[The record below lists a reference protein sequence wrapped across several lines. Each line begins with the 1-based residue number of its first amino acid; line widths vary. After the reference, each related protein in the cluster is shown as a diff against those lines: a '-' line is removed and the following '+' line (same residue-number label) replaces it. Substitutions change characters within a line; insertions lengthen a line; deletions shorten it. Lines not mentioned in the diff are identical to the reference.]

1 MSALSDL
8 AGAVDGAVTGG
19 LWKVG
24 AIVLAILLMS
34 SSAGLGFEWWLA
46 TRDLDEAKTDLKTE
60 QGVSA
65 ELRAGIVTQNTAI
78 LAQAKLAREAE
89 ARGQAAQQLAAA
101 NGKRFDVAL
110 AAAVGKRATTCAEAM
125 PVVNQ
130 LLKDIK

>member
-1 MSALSDL
+1 VSALSDL
-8 AGAVDGAVTGG
+8 AGAAGGAVTGG

-24 AIVLAILLMS
+24 AIVLAVLLMA

-46 TRDLDEAKTDLKTE
+46 ARDRDAAKTEATFERGRADDFQAAVRE
-60 QGVSA
+60 QN
-65 ELRAGIVTQNTAI
+65 RALEALGKLTA
-78 LAQAKLAREAE
+78 AAE

-101 NGKRFDVAL
+101 NGKRFDAAL

-130 LLKDIK
+130 LLKDVK